1 MFGFAWRFYLLIKL
15 LNLKSKVNLK
25 HSNQQSFKM
34 GTKQSSL
41 AKSASTEQNE
51 AEETPKLEVK
61 ELSGERGLLIVNH
74 HQNIEVLSLE
84 DEFGTETDSDDD
96 SENES
101 DDEEGM
107 SMLF

>member
-1 MFGFAWRFYLLIKL
+1 MLLVFALLTKL
-15 LNLKSKVNLK
+15 INLKSKVNLK

-51 AEETPKLEVK
+51 ETPKLEVK
-61 ELSGERGLLIVNH
+61 SGSERGLMIVN
-74 HQNIEVLSLE
+74 QNIVEVSSE
-84 DEFGTETDSDDD
+84 EEFDTESDTDDD
-96 SENES
+96 SEDES

-107 SMLF
+107 LLYCCTYE